1 MSTHGN
7 KKSTLATPP
16 FAASEESKSS
26 KAAPKSTHS
35 NCKSM
40 YQLGIDKKK
49 QSGKGGKTNK
59 ATSSNKSE
67 VDSTAESKAF
77 EKQQTSEFIDMEAVR
92 QQFEKTAIDNEDNS
106 AVNPTASKVI
116 DPDRASKKRYH
127 EQISS
132 TSDEEAAIT
141 PIVGGVDLT
150 QV

>member
-1 MSTHGN
+1 M
-7 KKSTLATPP
+7 
-16 FAASEESKSS
+16 
-26 KAAPKSTHS
+26 
-35 NCKSM
+35 
-40 YQLGIDKKK
+40 
-49 QSGKGGKTNK
+49 
-59 ATSSNKSE
+59 
-67 VDSTAESKAF
+67 DSTAESKAF

-116 DPDRASKKRYH
+116 DPDRASKKRSH

-132 TSDEEAAIT
+132 TSDAEAAIT